1 MKKGRTE
8 GGTLISQIH
17 QVCQR
22 IWHAVLSRNGLED
35 LAGARGRVIFA
46 LWNEDNIPIKNLVEK
61 TSLDKATLTGI
72 IDRLERDGYVKRI
85 PSPGDKRSTLISR
98 TGKVHRRISIT
109 LFLMNSRNS
118 STESKI
124 PEVSDQQNKLFYKGF
139 SVKEIKDF
147 ENYLKRILQNCKEAE
162 AELEDMQ
169 STAS

>member
-35 LAGARGRVIFA
+35 LAGARGRVIFV
-46 LWNEDNIPIKNLVEK
+46 LWNKDNIPIKNLVEK

-85 PSPGDKRSTLISR
+85 PSPGDKRSTLNSR
-98 TGKVHRRISIT
+98 TGKDEI
-109 LFLMNSRNS
+109 FK
-118 STESKI
+118 SKI